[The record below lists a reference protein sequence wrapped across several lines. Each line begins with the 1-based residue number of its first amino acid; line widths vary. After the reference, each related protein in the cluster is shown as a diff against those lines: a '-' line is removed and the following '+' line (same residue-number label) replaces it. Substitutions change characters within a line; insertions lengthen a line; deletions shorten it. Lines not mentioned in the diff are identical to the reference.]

1 MIKQKWV
8 YDVQASAL
16 LCLLVGTSRRFQVGL
31 VFNKAPREEQTK
43 FRLGNKSISWP
54 LHQEPKKKK
63 KSSFIF
69 LIYFKAMF

>member
-43 FRLGNKSISWP
+43 FRLGNKSI
-54 LHQEPKKKK
+54 
-63 KSSFIF
+63 IV
-69 LIYFKAMF
+69 FKAQSSTFYQEIHP